1 METIRFGFTALAATA
16 VLLCAPVQARNEGS
30 EIFQSGLASVV
41 MSPLLSLTGKPV
53 EASAALGLGV
63 AFTVVGMSQM
73 TAEGVMLTLEKT
85 GDGSR
90 YMVKVSEAML
100 KDAGLAVGTSVK
112 TVAESTGYALI
123 ASGKLLAFIP
133 NEIGMALLHQS
144 RITAK

>member
-1 METIRFGFTALAATA
+1 
-16 VLLCAPVQARNEGS
+16 
-30 EIFQSGLASVV
+30 
-41 MSPLLSLTGKPV
+41 
-53 EASAALGLGV
+53 
-63 AFTVVGMSQM
+63 MSQM